1 MPSVVID
8 CFQESSFRYRRLAA
22 IVVVDVFRATTTAT
36 TALAS
41 GRRVFPVRSTD
52 EAFVIASTLEN
63 PILVGE
69 VGGNMPYGFDLT
81 NTPAGIAERT
91 DVERPMVLLS
101 SSGTELIMAA
111 AGARAL
117 AISCFR
123 NHTAVARWVIES
135 GFEEIAVLGAGT
147 RGQFRI
153 EDHVPDL
160 SNFPD
165 QHPDLSTLAKVLVE
179 VRCHHLFQV
188 LCFPYIED
196 FTVPVKILVYARLP
210 RQGFDNRL
218 KLVVVFA
225 DLFQLIAGQVPLSLF
240 FILFPLEKSVPSLC
254 GNLHLGPRPAHQV
267 HPG

>member
-153 EDHVPDL
+153 EDQIGCAWVANQLVDAGFEPATPQTREKIYKWRHAAPEEALKSDSVSYLMASGQSQDVDFVLGHIDDL
-160 SNFPD
+160 E
-165 QHPDLSTLAKVLVE
+165 L
-179 VRCHHLFQV
+179 
-188 LCFPYIED
+188 
-196 FTVPVKILVYARLP
+196 VPVLENYELVP
-210 RQGFDNRL
+210 
-218 KLVVVFA
+218 
-225 DLFQLIAGQVPLSLF
+225 AG
-240 FILFPLEKSVPSLC
+240 E
-254 GNLHLGPRPAHQV
+254 
-267 HPG
+267 